1 MIIIKLTIQ
10 SIFYNKSE
18 RDVPSIEKYFKDYEI
33 KKIEKAGHVIHFDNP
48 EHTIKSIDS
57 FINKK

>member
-1 MIIIKLTIQ
+1 M
-10 SIFYNKSE
+10 
-18 RDVPSIEKYFKDYEI
+18 PAIEKYFKDYEI